1 MDIAVD
7 IIYNEVKEM
16 WSKSEAN
23 DLVKKYLENSDG
35 TIVKLDQFCPWQE
48 VLIPSDA
55 KFVYW
60 QRDGKWC
67 CQAVPIEPMSFGL
80 KTPFKESWRGL
91 RNSELQQ
98 ISGLNLEFVHASGFY
113 MVAETEEDVIE
124 ACRQSLEA

>member
-1 MDIAVD
+1 
-7 IIYNEVKEM
+7 
-16 WSKSEAN
+16 
-23 DLVKKYLENSDG
+23 
-35 TIVKLDQFCPWQE
+35 
-48 VLIPSDA
+48 
-55 KFVYW
+55 
-60 QRDGKWC
+60 
-67 CQAVPIEPMSFGL
+67 MSFGL